1 MSLRSGASEPAAVP
15 STGADFGIALERV
28 GYFAEESIAIA
39 CHLALRMRR
48 PIFCEGDPG
57 VGKTAL
63 AQAVAQVLGWPLFRM
78 QCYEGLGASEALY
91 DWNFP
96 AQLLHLRA
104 AESAGIADRA
114 HIETELYER
123 RFLLPR
129 PILRSLEAAPSV
141 LLIDEIDRADDEFE
155 AFLLEVLSDFSVTIP
170 ELGTI
175 KAGVPPFVVLTSN
188 RTREVHDALKRRCL
202 YLWIEHP
209 SPTRELTIL
218 KERFPALPHR
228 LAEQIVA
235 AIQRLRRAD
244 LLKPPGIAE
253 SLDWA
258 EALLALDATE
268 LDARTSALTLGAAV
282 KYREDQSRVSKDGF
296 SLILGSASA

>member
-1 MSLRSGASEPAAVP
+1 VTHAQAAPSSAVHFGA
-15 STGADFGIALERV
+15 ALERI
-28 GYFAEESIAIA
+28 GYFADESIATA

-57 VGKTAL
+57 VGKTSL
-63 AQAVAQVLGWPLFRM
+63 ARAVSDVLGWPLFRM
-78 QCYEGLGASEALY
+78 QCYEGLGAAEALY

-104 AESAGIADRA
+104 AESVGLTDLAR
-114 HIETELYER
+114 IESQLYER

-129 PILRSLEAAPSV
+129 PVLRALESAPSV

-155 AFLLEVLSDFSVTIP
+155 AFLLEVLSDYSVTVP

-175 KAGVPPFVVLTSN
+175 HASVPPFVVLTSN

-202 YLWIEHP
+202 YLWVEHP
-209 SPTRELTIL
+209 APARELTIL
-218 KERFPALPHR
+218 KARFPALPHR

-235 AIQRLRRAD
+235 AVGRLREVD
-244 LLKPPGIAE
+244 LMKPPGVAE

-258 EALLALDATE
+258 EALLAVDATD
-268 LDARTSALTLGAAV
+268 LDERATALTLGAVV
-282 KYREDQSRVSKDGF
+282 KYREDQSKVGKAGF
-296 SLILGSASA
+296 ALVLGTKA

>member
-1 MSLRSGASEPAAVP
+1 VTLPGTADNSAPTSV
-15 STGADFGIALERV
+15 ADFLATLERV
-28 GYFAEESIAIA
+28 GYFADESIATA
-39 CHLALRMRR
+39 CHLALRMHR
-48 PIFCEGDPG
+48 PIFCEGAPG
-57 VGKTAL
+57 VGKTSL
-63 AQAVAQVLGWPLFRM
+63 AQAVAQSLGWPLFRM
-78 QCYEGLGASEALY
+78 QCYEGLSASEALY

-104 AESAGIADRA
+104 AESAGVTDRVR
-114 HIETELYER
+114 IETELYER

-129 PILRSLEAAPSV
+129 PVLRALEAAPSV

-175 KAGVPPFVVLTSN
+175 KARVPPFVVLTSN

-202 YLWIEHP
+202 YLWVEHP
-209 SPTRELTIL
+209 TTMRELTII
-218 KERFPALPHR
+218 KSRFPALPHR

-235 AIQRLRRAD
+235 AVSRLRDAD

-268 LDARTSALTLGAAV
+268 LDARSSALTLGAAV
-282 KYREDQSRVSKDGF
+282 KYREDQARVSKSGY
-296 SLILGSASA
+296 SLMLGTTKA

>member
-1 MSLRSGASEPAAVP
+1 MSQGGTPNPSSTPISGPDFAA
-15 STGADFGIALERV
+15 ALEQA
-28 GYFAEESIAIA
+28 GYFADESIATA

-57 VGKTAL
+57 VGKTSL

-96 AQLLHLRA
+96 AQLLHLRVAEA
-104 AESAGIADRA
+104 AATTDRA
-114 HIETELYER
+114 RIETELYER

-129 PILRSLEAAPSV
+129 PILRALEAAPSV

-175 KAGVPPFVVLTSN
+175 KATVPPFVVLTSN

-202 YLWIEHP
+202 YLWVEHP
-209 SPTRELTIL
+209 APVRELAIL
-218 KERFPALPHR
+218 KSRFPALPSL
-228 LAEQIVA
+228 LAGQVVA
-235 AIQRLRRAD
+235 AVQRLRDAD

-258 EALLALDATE
+258 EALMALNATE
-268 LDARTSALTLGAAV
+268 LDARTSALTLGAVV
-282 KYREDQSRVSKDGF
+282 KYREDQARVSKSGF
-296 SLILGSASA
+296 SMVLGAINA